1 MIMEKRLALLITSV
15 FGMGM
20 GGGLLIGSVRT
31 ESQHIK
37 TEYYLEL
44 RPRSI
49 LIEDINCNV
58 ITCPYD
64 KISETLIKDNL

>member
-1 MIMEKRLALLITSV
+1 MDKRFALLITVV
-15 FGMGM
+15 FGIGLCGGM
-20 GGGLLIGSVRT
+20 LIGTVRT

-49 LIEDINCNV
+49 LIEDMNGNV